1 MRAKRIAGFGIG
13 IAVIALLACAFYS
26 IRRGFSAREQPTAL
40 EAWVATTVRRMAIPA
55 DAKGLKNPL
64 SATKANVADGMAHW
78 ADHCAACHANNGTG
92 NTTIGSNLYPKSPD
106 MRLSRTQELT
116 DGELYY
122 IIQNG
127 VRLTGMPAWGSTG
140 DGNHSEDSWRLVL
153 FIRHLPQL
161 THEEETQME
170 GMNPKSPAETS
181 EEKEEQQFLRGDTT
195 KKPEKHHR

>member
-1 MRAKRIAGFGIG
+1 VRAKRIAGFGIG
-13 IAVIALLACAFYS
+13 IAVIALLAGASYS
-26 IRRGFSAREQPTAL
+26 IRRGFGAREQPTAL

-55 DAKGLKNPL
+55 GSRRLKNPL
-64 SATKANVADGMAHW
+64 SATQANVANGMAHW
-78 ADHCAACHANNGTG
+78 ADHCAVCHANNGTG

-153 FIRHLPQL
+153 FIRHLPEL
-161 THEEETQME
+161 TRDEETQME

>member
-55 DAKGLKNPL
+55 DARGLKNPL

-78 ADHCAACHANNGTG
+78 ADHCAVCHANNGTG

-153 FIRHLPQL
+153 FVRHLPQL
-161 THEEETQME
+161 TREEETQME

-181 EEKEEQQFLRGDTT
+181 EEQQEQQFLRGNTT
-195 KKPEKHHR
+195 TKPEKHHR